1 MIMTTSKLLML
12 AALAALSL
20 GVGTAMAQ
28 ESAGGV
34 NAGPYETA
42 QLNRMLA
49 QQAVDARAATTSTRA
64 PQFGSSDRINTSNW
78 AVLQGGDGSG
88 G

>member
-1 MIMTTSKLLML
+1 
-12 AALAALSL
+12 
-20 GVGTAMAQ
+20 
-28 ESAGGV
+28 
-34 NAGPYETA
+34 
-42 QLNRMLA
+42 MLA
-49 QQAVDARAATTSTRA
+49 QQAADARAATASTRA